1 MDKKTISVVYLERDT
16 MSPKINCAKAS
27 EIARD
32 DPGKQRGTNFL
43 VKYIRHR
50 NFSMNSDGRNVLF
63 LSSSSL

>member
-1 MDKKTISVVYLERDT
+1 MDKKTISVVFRERDT

-50 NFSMNSDGRNVLF
+50 NFSMNSDGNVLF